1 MFPAPVRICSCLGSV
16 RTALEEQRQ
25 LQAVAPSFRGVAVP
39 AAAPP
44 GPVLQ
49 MELELQHG
57 FLGNSGLIEL
67 EKMGIT

>member
-1 MFPAPVRICSCLGSV
+1 M
-16 RTALEEQRQ
+16 
-25 LQAVAPSFRGVAVP
+25 APSFRGVALP

-49 MELELQHG
+49 MELKLQHS
-57 FLGNSGLIEL
+57 FLGNSGVIEV

>member
-1 MFPAPVRICSCLGSV
+1 M
-16 RTALEEQRQ
+16 
-25 LQAVAPSFRGVAVP
+25 APSFRGVAVL